1 MELVK
6 PGAHPHYSEGLYGG
20 MRGPH
25 GSLAAL
31 LVICW
36 ARMVFSS
43 LVLLSM
49 DSSLLVVSIGNRGS
63 LACCFC
69 FYAFQ
74 WFIYWGPLVFSFKI
88 LRLSV
93 TLVISCHVSIY
104 RV

>member
-6 PGAHPHYSEGLYGG
+6 PGAHPHYSEGLYCG

-36 ARMVFSS
+36 AWMVFSS
-43 LVLLSM
+43 LVMLIM
-49 DSSLLVVSIGNRGS
+49 DSSWLW
-63 LACCFC
+63 
-69 FYAFQ
+69 Y
-74 WFIYWGPLVFSFKI
+74 IYWVALVFSFSFNI

-93 TLVISCHVSIY
+93 CLVISSHISI
-104 RV
+104 